1 MLSAR
6 RSAAVAVLALLLL
19 GVPAESAVAD
29 GPGGGVQCPPT
40 KLDCDITAE
49 DPGKPTDGKPGK
61 PGGGD
66 GGGGKATCAIDGKEV
81 PCSTDMG
88 TFNPADACY
97 WQVLDPQPGPD
108 DPVWGYATAVPA
120 DWKPGDPGKLYN
132 VSCPG
137 IGRELA
143 GGVTFSPTGPAGG
156 GVDVQALAQQAVENL
171 RLEGADIGIAPKP
184 SGVGVVGMPVWIWN
198 KPGPTR
204 TGPATASASA
214 GGVTVT
220 ATAKVR
226 NVTYKMGDGSNPVV
240 CTAPGTPY
248 AAEYGKRMSPDCGH
262 RYTAPSATVDGGR
275 YKVTATTTWDV
286 EWAGAGQTGT
296 ITTTRDAAT
305 SVEIREVQVLN

>member
-1 MLSAR
+1 MLTAR
-6 RSAAVAVLALLLL
+6 RSTAAAVLALLLL
-19 GVPAESAVAD
+19 GWPAQSAVAD
-29 GPGGGVQCPPT
+29 GPGGGVVCPPD
-40 KLDCDITAE
+40 KLDCDVTAE
-49 DPGKPTDGKPGK
+49 NPGKPADSKPGK
-61 PGGGD
+61 PGGG
-66 GGGGKATCAIDGKEV
+66 GGGGKAKCAIDGKEV
-81 PCSTDMG
+81 PCSRDDIG
-88 TFNPADACY
+88 VFNSADACY
-97 WQVLDPQPGPD
+97 WQVLDPQPAATD
-108 DPVWGYATAVPA
+108 KIWTYATDVPA

-132 VSCPG
+132 VTCPG
-137 IGRELA
+137 IGRELM
-143 GGVTFSPTGPAGG
+143 GGTTFSPTGPAGG
-156 GVDVQALAQQAVENL
+156 GVDIQALAQQAVENL

-198 KPGPTR
+198 TPGPTH

-226 NVTYKMGDGSNPVV
+226 NVTYKMGDGQTVV

-248 AAEYGKRMSPDCGH
+248 AAEYSKRMSPDCGH

>member
-1 MLSAR
+1 MLS
-6 RSAAVAVLALLLL
+6 
-19 GVPAESAVAD
+19 PAK
-29 GPGGGVQCPPT
+29 GR
-40 KLDCDITAE
+40 
-49 DPGKPTDGKPGK
+49 
-61 PGGGD
+61 
-66 GGGGKATCAIDGKEV
+66 
-81 PCSTDMG
+81 
-88 TFNPADACY
+88 
-97 WQVLDPQPGPD
+97 
-108 DPVWGYATAVPA
+108 
-120 DWKPGDPGKLYN
+120 LYN

-137 IGRELA
+137 AGRELE
-143 GGVTFSPTGPAGG
+143 GGTVFSATGPAGG
-156 GVDVQALAQQAVENL
+156 GVDVQALAQRAVENL

-220 ATAKVR
+220 ARAKVR
-226 NVTYKMGDGSNPVV
+226 KVVYGMGDGSDPVV

-262 RYTAPSATVDGGR
+262 RYTAPSSTVDGGR
-275 YKVTATTTWDV
+275 YRVTATTTWDV

-296 ITTTRDAAT
+296 ITTTRDAST